1 MAAITALSVPALM
14 VSAQPINVQA
24 QRGME
29 QQIDWEESGFEEIQS
44 HILERLDSQIGNL
57 QEHRNEVASA
67 QSKDDLLNI
76 KKENMKERLNEMLI
90 NIDEKLLDLEEN
102 ENIDEEFKA
111 RVLERTEEMKANITE
126 QLGKIDGASSAE
138 ELRQIQKQN
147 FHGAKKGMKEGMKGA
162 REWRRQNGPIFN
174 SES

>member
-1 MAAITALSVPALM
+1 MISRNKLIAAGISLAAITALSVPALM
-14 VSAQPINVQA
+14 VSAQTDNVQK
-24 QRGME
+24 QSGME
-29 QQIDWEESGFEEIQS
+29 QQINWEESDFEEIQS

-57 QEHRNEVASA
+57 QEHRNEVAAA

-76 KKENMKERLNEMLI
+76 KKENMKERLNELSI
-90 NIDEKLLDLEEN
+90 N
-102 ENIDEEFKA
+102 
-111 RVLERTEEMKANITE
+111 
-126 QLGKIDGASSAE
+126 IDGASSPE

-147 FHGAKKGMKEGMKGA
+147 FHGAKKGLKQGIKEA